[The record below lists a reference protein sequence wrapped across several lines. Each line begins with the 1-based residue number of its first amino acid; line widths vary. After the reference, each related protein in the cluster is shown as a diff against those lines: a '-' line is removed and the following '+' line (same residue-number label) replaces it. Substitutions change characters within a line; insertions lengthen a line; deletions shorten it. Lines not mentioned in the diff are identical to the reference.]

1 MSLESLKSLLS
12 KTLELKANTTVSVV
26 TLCVSCSNPAVQVE
40 AVENGA
46 LQTLLTTLATAQQL
60 RVQKKVSTPTQL
72 SVYVQKVGDNTLHR
86 ELDKRRQLDLFR
98 FVKMLHLSSRKL
110 SRLPWLVRMR
120 TATDTHT
127 HTAEECVYMCVCS
140 FCLGSVCSGFPLAS
154 LPLCTASLPDTW
166 GSAGPVR
173 AVQDWQQW
181 NSAYTHRHHVIRYDY
196 WEGTVDA
203 RSCSSIPSPVQCSSS
218 NTRSKW
224 SEWLKL
230 VSVGWDFPVPS
241 SWDRSHDLFSPL
253 PGADLPGRSGPSTG
267 RVSWWAAASVL

>member
-1 MSLESLKSLLS
+1 MSQNTGCTTCGTSWFWVLFGKKPNLNFESQAATSRLRKVPNNSQIVEYENMSLESLKSLLS

-110 SRLPWLVRMR
+110 SRLP
-120 TATDTHT
+120 
-127 HTAEECVYMCVCS
+127 
-140 FCLGSVCSGFPLAS
+140 
-154 LPLCTASLPDTW
+154 
-166 GSAGPVR
+166 
-173 AVQDWQQW
+173 
-181 NSAYTHRHHVIRYDY
+181 
-196 WEGTVDA
+196 
-203 RSCSSIPSPVQCSSS
+203 
-218 NTRSKW
+218 
-224 SEWLKL
+224 
-230 VSVGWDFPVPS
+230 
-241 SWDRSHDLFSPL
+241 
-253 PGADLPGRSGPSTG
+253 
-267 RVSWWAAASVL
+267 

>member
-1 MSLESLKSLLS
+1 MTCK
-12 KTLELKANTTVSVV
+12 N
-26 TLCVSCSNPAVQVE
+26 
-40 AVENGA
+40 EN
-46 LQTLLTTLATAQQL
+46 
-60 RVQKKVSTPTQL
+60 R
-72 SVYVQKVGDNTLHR
+72 HR
-86 ELDKRRQLDLFR
+86 
-98 FVKMLHLSSRKL
+98 
-110 SRLPWLVRMR
+110 
-120 TATDTHT
+120 HT
-127 HTAEECVYMCVCS
+127 HSWRVCVCVCS

-241 SWDRSHDLFSPL
+241 SWDRSHDLSSSRSWSSREVWTQYWTRL
-253 PGADLPGRSGPSTG
+253 MMSGGVSTLRCLCRRSCWRRAGAFWSHSSWSLQRMTTE
-267 RVSWWAAASVL
+267 RRWVVSSILH

>member
-127 HTAEECVYMCVCS
+127 QLKSVCVYVCVFVLS
-140 FCLGSVCSGFPLAS
+140 RFCLQWLPSCVTSPMHSVTSWHVGVCRSCQSCSGLTTVEFCVHAS
-154 LPLCTASLPDTW
+154 SPCYTIWLLRRYSRHTLLLLDSKP
-166 GSAGPVR
+166 SAV
-173 AVQDWQQW
+173 
-181 NSAYTHRHHVIRYDY
+181 
-196 WEGTVDA
+196 
-203 RSCSSIPSPVQCSSS
+203 
-218 NTRSKW
+218 
-224 SEWLKL
+224 L
-230 VSVGWDFPVPS
+230 
-241 SWDRSHDLFSPL
+241 LFKYK
-253 PGADLPGRSGPSTG
+253 
-267 RVSWWAAASVL
+267 V

>member
-1 MSLESLKSLLS
+1 MSQNTGCTTCGTSWFWVLFGKKPNLNFESQAATSRIQVPNNSQIVEYENMSLESLKSLLS

-110 SRLPWLVRMR
+110 SRLP
-120 TATDTHT
+120 
-127 HTAEECVYMCVCS
+127 
-140 FCLGSVCSGFPLAS
+140 
-154 LPLCTASLPDTW
+154 
-166 GSAGPVR
+166 
-173 AVQDWQQW
+173 
-181 NSAYTHRHHVIRYDY
+181 
-196 WEGTVDA
+196 
-203 RSCSSIPSPVQCSSS
+203 
-218 NTRSKW
+218 
-224 SEWLKL
+224 
-230 VSVGWDFPVPS
+230 
-241 SWDRSHDLFSPL
+241 
-253 PGADLPGRSGPSTG
+253 
-267 RVSWWAAASVL
+267 

>member
-1 MSLESLKSLLS
+1 MSQNTGCTTCGTSWFWVLFGKKPNLNFESQAATSRRRKVPNNSQIVEYENMSLESLKSLLS

-110 SRLPWLVRMR
+110 SRLP
-120 TATDTHT
+120 
-127 HTAEECVYMCVCS
+127 
-140 FCLGSVCSGFPLAS
+140 
-154 LPLCTASLPDTW
+154 
-166 GSAGPVR
+166 
-173 AVQDWQQW
+173 
-181 NSAYTHRHHVIRYDY
+181 
-196 WEGTVDA
+196 
-203 RSCSSIPSPVQCSSS
+203 
-218 NTRSKW
+218 
-224 SEWLKL
+224 
-230 VSVGWDFPVPS
+230 
-241 SWDRSHDLFSPL
+241 
-253 PGADLPGRSGPSTG
+253 
-267 RVSWWAAASVL
+267 

>member
-1 MSLESLKSLLS
+1 MSQNTGCTTCGTSWFWVLFGNKPNLNFESQAATSRLRKVPNNSQINSWIRDFLSWKSQISSEQNAWVES
-12 KTLELKANTTVSVV
+12 KHDRQRCH
-26 TLCVSCSNPAVQVE
+26 TLCVSYSNPAVQVE

-72 SVYVQKVGDNTLHR
+72 TVYIQKVGDNTLHR

-98 FVKMLHLSSRKL
+98 FVKMIHL
-110 SRLPWLVRMR
+110 
-120 TATDTHT
+120 
-127 HTAEECVYMCVCS
+127 CVCVCS

-196 WEGTVDA
+196 WEGTVNA
-203 RSCSSIPSPVQCSSS
+203 RSCS
-218 NTRSKW
+218 
-224 SEWLKL
+224 
-230 VSVGWDFPVPS
+230 
-241 SWDRSHDLFSPL
+241 
-253 PGADLPGRSGPSTG
+253 
-267 RVSWWAAASVL
+267 